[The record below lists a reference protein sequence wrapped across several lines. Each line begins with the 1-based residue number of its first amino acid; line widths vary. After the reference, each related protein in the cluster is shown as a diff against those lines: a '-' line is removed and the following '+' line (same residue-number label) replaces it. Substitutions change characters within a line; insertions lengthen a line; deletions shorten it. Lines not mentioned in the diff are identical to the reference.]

1 MTRPQL
7 TDAGPSVRST
17 ADGSDRLGITVGGLH
32 LANPVMPASGCFGP
46 ELAAAADLGTLGAVV
61 TKTVFR
67 AARSGNPAH
76 RLAEVPGGMLNSVGI
91 PSVGAERFRREILP
105 AYRELG
111 PPVIVSIGGLS
122 AQDYWDVTEALA
134 DEQLDAFE
142 VNVSCPNLEH
152 NGLEMGSSPR
162 EVERVTAGVRRL
174 ANNRPVI
181 VKLTPNVASIADIA
195 QAAEAGGADALTVA
209 NTYVGMSVGVR
220 DRRATLGSTTG
231 GLSGPAVK
239 PLVLRLVWQTVGKV
253 GVPVIAC
260 GGASS
265 ALDVME
271 YLIVGAVAVQVGTAN
286 FTQPTTMRDIVTAL
300 PATLDDLGARSV
312 TDIVGTVVTA

>member
-1 MTRPQL
+1 
-7 TDAGPSVRST
+7 
-17 ADGSDRLGITVGGLH
+17 
-32 LANPVMPASGCFGP
+32 MPASGCFGP
-46 ELAAAADLGTLGAVV
+46 ELSAAVDLGPLGAVV

-76 RLAEVPGGMLNSVGI
+76 RLAEVASGMLNSVGI
-91 PSVGAERFRREILP
+91 PSRGVEHFRQQVLP

-111 PPVIVSIGGLS
+111 PPVVVSIGGLS
-122 AQDYWDVTEALA
+122 AQDYWDVTEALS

-142 VNVSCPNLEH
+142 VNVSCPNIEH

-174 ANNRPVI
+174 ANGRPVI
-181 VKLTPNVASIADIA
+181 VKLTPNVSSIGDIA
-195 QAAEAGGADALTVA
+195 RAAEAGGADALTVA

-220 DRRATLGSTTG
+220 DRRATLGTTTG

-239 PLVLRLVWQTVGKV
+239 PLVLRLVWQAVREV

-260 GGASS
+260 GGAGT
-265 ALDVME
+265 AADVVE
-271 YLIVGAVAVQVGTAN
+271 YLIVGAVAVQIGTAN
-286 FTQPTTMRDIVTAL
+286 FSQPTTMRDIVSSL
-300 PATLDDLGARSV
+300 PAMLDDLGAQSV
-312 TDIVGTVVTA
+312 TDIVGSVVTT